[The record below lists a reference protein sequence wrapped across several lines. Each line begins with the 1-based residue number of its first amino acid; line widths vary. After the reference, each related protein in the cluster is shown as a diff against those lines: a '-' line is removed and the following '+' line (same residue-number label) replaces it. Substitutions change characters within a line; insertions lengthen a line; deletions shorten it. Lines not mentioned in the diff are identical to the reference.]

1 MSSKRVRI
9 DLEFIF
15 KASPTIIYNFVTTPA
30 CLVRWYCNEVDIT
43 GETYAFYWQG
53 SSEVATL
60 VDDIEDER
68 VRFKW
73 DEADDEE
80 GSQLERIGDDFDLE
94 NAHADREFQ
103 SHVAEAINKLSPIQ
117 RTLVTLYHLDEM
129 SLLDIARVT
138 ELPEGTVKNYLFR
151 ARLKLR
157 QALERKVGEPA

>member
-43 GETYAFYWQG
+43 GETYGQG

-80 GSQLERIGDDFDLE
+80 YLEFRMYKSDVTNETIFEITDFCDDDEVQEVKDLWT
-94 NAHADREFQ
+94 
-103 SHVAEAINKLSPIQ
+103 
-117 RTLVTLYHLDEM
+117 TLT
-129 SLLDIARVT
+129 T
-138 ELPEGTVKNYLFR
+138 EL
-151 ARLKLR
+151 
-157 QALERKVGEPA
+157 RKECGG